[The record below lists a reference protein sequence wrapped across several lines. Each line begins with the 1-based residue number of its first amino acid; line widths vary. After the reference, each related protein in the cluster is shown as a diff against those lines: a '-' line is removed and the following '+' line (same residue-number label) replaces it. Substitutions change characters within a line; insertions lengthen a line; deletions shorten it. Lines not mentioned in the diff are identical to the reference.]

1 MESFAFPDK
10 IKMVELMSFLDGNY
24 LPLAI
29 FCEMAAKLQFLNSL
43 KSSETPN
50 FGLLQEKTGKT

>member
-29 FCEMAAKLQFLNSL
+29 FCEMVVKLQFLNSL

-50 FGLLQEKTGKT
+50 FGLLQEKTG